1 MNQRWRGGEEIEK
14 KDYLIL
20 ANVLKNGKPQAGEC
34 VSFTSSQFFTGGWA
48 AQVVSPKQ
56 DIIYV
61 YSNKKELKS
70 QRSSVNFKLT
80 LPGYIMTIFRGFKWG
95 YLYLYIT
102 YIHKYIKLHIIYC
115 M

>member
-14 KDYLIL
+14 KDYLVL
-20 ANVLKNGKPQAGEC
+20 ANVLKNGKHQAGEC
-34 VSFTSSQFFTGGWA
+34 VSFTSTQLFTGGWA
-48 AQVVSPKQ
+48 AQFLSPQ
-56 DIIYV
+56 AIMYV
-61 YSNKKELKS
+61 YNNKKGLKS
-70 QRSSVNFKLT
+70 QSSSVNLKLT
-80 LPGYIMTIFRGFKWG
+80 LPGYITTISRGFKWG